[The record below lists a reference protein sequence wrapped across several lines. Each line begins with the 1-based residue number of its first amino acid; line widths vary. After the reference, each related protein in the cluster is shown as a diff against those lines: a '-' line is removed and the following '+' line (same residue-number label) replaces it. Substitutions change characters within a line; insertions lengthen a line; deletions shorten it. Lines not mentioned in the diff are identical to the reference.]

1 MWCRV
6 GPPPPTRRFWVLF
19 HQSPPSRRAKKTPSV
34 DFPSCTKQLFKCLIS
49 CGCFRCLAL
58 PFFFTMGYSTF
69 TSDVRAIPLVALVRI
84 LPVSQIWTLWP
95 SFVVFFSALKT
106 ITLISLHL
114 LTSPIDVYRK
124 WTLLELIL
132 LLCSLSPHLVK
143 RDPCWPVSSYLHW
156 LPCILIRIS
165 EFYQTSICSFG
176 FYPDRLFRMLQ
187 AKKAASYFAPASTL
201 ICYSYACL
209 YLAASRLSGCCR
221 LDIFYARLFL
231 SAVFFYKLQAFRRVC
246 TWW

>member
-1 MWCRV
+1 MQGRTATSHQKV
-6 GPPPPTRRFWVLF
+6 LGSVPPITTLKKG
-19 HQSPPSRRAKKTPSV
+19 KKTPSV

-84 LPVSQIWTLWP
+84 LPVSQIRTLWP

-165 EFYQTSICSFG
+165 EFYHFFTSDTDTATCSDSRYQSPPHNFLSLLLSCYWHVFPRFFNCLIQT
-176 FYPDRLFRMLQ
+176 
-187 AKKAASYFAPASTL
+187 AKK
-201 ICYSYACL
+201 
-209 YLAASRLSGCCR
+209 
-221 LDIFYARLFL
+221 
-231 SAVFFYKLQAFRRVC
+231 K
-246 TWW
+246 